1 MTIEREFI
9 WMLLGVSL
17 ATLVPRVLPMML
29 VSRFELPQWLL
40 KFLQYVPIAVMTAL
54 LAQSVLTKN
63 EVWIPIQDNLNL
75 VVLIPTLLAAIW
87 TRSLLVTVLVGV
99 CAMWLLQLWI
109 S

>member
-1 MTIEREFI
+1 MMIERDFI

-17 ATLVPRVLPMML
+17 VTLVPRVLPMML

-54 LAQSVLTKN
+54 LAQSVLVKDET
-63 EVWIPIQDNLNL
+63 WIPLFDNLNL
-75 VVLIPTLLAAIW
+75 IVLIPTLIAAIW

-99 CAMWLLQLWI
+99 FAMWLLQILTP
-109 S
+109 